1 MAKKL
6 KKGKRKAKGEQKPQ
20 PLPRSVKALL
30 SYLGGSDVKLGGAR
44 QQQPA
49 QIAPSTKIY
58 IQMPQQQQASP
69 QAQQYVRQRVA
80 PKGQQVGVS
89 PLAAVIPQ
97 QPVIIQQQPQST
109 ADTDRKIQAAE
120 RESSQAAST
129 INRKL
134 HVLEAS
140 QQQFRQA
147 AVAAYQEVK
156 NDLSR
161 RVAGD
166 VNIFDGRVF
175 DARNI
180 AQRFSPSPRPIIQ
193 EQRFGGGVQAAASP
207 YPRSPVVQQ
216 QLAFGGAIEEE
227 DVDDLGEY
235 LGEHYVNQVTN
246 PEMTKVVRRPGRPRL
261 SDEEKQSRAAAR
273 KALKSKPSKM
283 PSAAE
288 ISSSASLLDKRAEAG
303 GGLAGFT
310 AVPSQ
315 GYLLKENPKPKL
327 SLKLRSS
334 NVSSAPDMATQIQ
347 MMASG
352 GGAALA
358 STPRRGKTIADLM
371 GISGKK

>member
-6 KKGKRKAKGEQKPQ
+6 KTGKRKAKGEQKSQ

-166 VNIFDGRVF
+166 VNIFD
-175 DARNI
+175 ARNI
-180 AQRFSPSPRPIIQ
+180 AQRFSPSPRPIIE

-235 LGEHYVNQVTN
+235 LGEQYVNQVTN
-246 PEMTKVVRRPGRPRL
+246 PEMTKVVRGRGRQRL

-273 KALKSKPSKM
+273 KALKSKPSM